1 MEQQQQQQQQQQ
13 RQQQQQQRHGHS
25 PLMLVRSMVTPD
37 GTPKLH
43 KGMRDRAWSRSLTD
57 LYEPQ
62 FHLSAFEDG
71 AKRPTQKFD
80 LRIKATVAFIRS
92 KIKSADSNVMP
103 LSQNEARQ
111 WQQSFQN
118 LLSNKHGREL
128 FRMFLVHEFS
138 EENIDFWIECEEFR
152 KMKEGKKQTEQRAR
166 DIYNKYLAAQAW
178 KEVSV
183 NTIHFSFPLIKKCSE
198 HKLPLCIAFVDYEK
212 AFDSVEIN
220 AVFQALVDQG
230 VSSEYDL
237 CGSGLPRT
245 EGDGNGKLDDFT
257 RRDSML
263 LMAGPGNLGK
273 IQVNLDTLTRMSTK
287 AAIGEGAGPNTFL
300 VAQKKIESLMEK
312 DSYRRFLKSQIFTDI
327 FGAEGTC
334 SSTKPIIDNNSLQ
347 PP

>member
-178 KEVSV
+178 KEV
-183 NTIHFSFPLIKKCSE
+183 
-198 HKLPLCIAFVDYEK
+198 
-212 AFDSVEIN
+212 
-220 AVFQALVDQG
+220 
-230 VSSEYDL
+230 
-237 CGSGLPRT
+237 
-245 EGDGNGKLDDFT
+245 
-257 RRDSML
+257 
-263 LMAGPGNLGK
+263 
-273 IQVNLDTLTRMSTK
+273 NLDTLTRMSTK

-312 DSYRRFLKSQIFTDI
+312 DSYRSGYILKEIHFSNSVF
-327 FGAEGTC
+327 
-334 SSTKPIIDNNSLQ
+334 KDNT
-347 PP
+347 